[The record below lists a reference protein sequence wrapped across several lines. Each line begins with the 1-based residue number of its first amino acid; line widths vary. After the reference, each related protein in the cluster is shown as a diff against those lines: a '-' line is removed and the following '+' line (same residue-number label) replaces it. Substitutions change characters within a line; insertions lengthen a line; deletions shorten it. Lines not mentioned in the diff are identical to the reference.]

1 VYQEIQVTY
10 INNNEWKL
18 PLNLAIGLHALLLV
32 TVIYAP
38 GLFTRPP
45 IIPEFATVN
54 LVNIVDSGPKEEGG
68 PKSEAA
74 PKKVEAAKLEPKPEI
89 KVKPVEVK
97 QPDPPPEPVV
107 KPHAEPIPVPP
118 PVNAVSLDPLKRK
131 LREEAKDAII
141 NEQIRKIELK
151 QRQKQE
157 LEQKKELENIRKQ
170 RVIEAA
176 RAQRIAEEEARI
188 AADELKQLIH
198 TSTSIKSPVRNTTGS
213 MEGDGSGSGEGHRSG
228 SNNSSALESQYQA
241 ALFNRLQRF
250 WSLPEYKKWE
260 PSLTAIVVITISQ
273 DGTITNQFF
282 ERRSGDKIFDQFVE
296 KTLRDAAPLPQI
308 PAALR
313 KQQYEIGLRF
323 SPTGIR

>member
-18 PLNLAIGLHALLLV
+18 PLNLAIGLHALLLI

-38 GLFTRPP
+38 DFFHRKP
-45 IIPEFATVN
+45 IIPEFSTVN
-54 LVNIVDSGPKEEGG
+54 FVNVVESGPKEEGG
-68 PKSEAA
+68 LKSE
-74 PKKVEAAKLEPKPEI
+74 PAAKKAEPAKSEPKPEV

-97 QPDPPPEPVV
+97 KPDPPPEPAV
-107 KPHAEPIPVPP
+107 KPNAAPIPVPP

-131 LREEAKDAII
+131 LQEEAKDAII
-141 NEQIRKIELK
+141 NEQIRKIELQ

-157 LEQKKELENIRKQ
+157 QERKKDLENIRRQ
-170 RVIEAA
+170 RVVEAS
-176 RAQRIAEEEARI
+176 RAERIAEEEARI
-188 AADELKQLIH
+188 AADELKQLLR
-198 TSTSIKSPVRNTTGS
+198 TSTSVKSTVRETTGS
-213 MEGDGSGSGEGHRSG
+213 QEGSGEGQRSS
-228 SNNSSALESQYQA
+228 SNTSSALESQYQA
-241 ALFNRLQRF
+241 AIFNRLQKF
-250 WSLPEYKKWE
+250 WSLPEYKKWD

-273 DGTITNQFF
+273 DGSVTNQFF
-282 ERRSGDKIFDQFVE
+282 ERRSGDKVFDQFVE

-313 KQQYEIGLRF
+313 VQQYEIGLRF